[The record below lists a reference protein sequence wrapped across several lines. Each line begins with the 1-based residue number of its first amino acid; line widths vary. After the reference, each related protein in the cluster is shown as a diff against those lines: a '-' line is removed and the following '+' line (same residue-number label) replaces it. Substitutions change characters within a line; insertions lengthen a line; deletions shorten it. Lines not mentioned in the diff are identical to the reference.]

1 MSSPQWLDDLLGVS
15 APTEGASVTAHGHKI
30 TTIAGIT
37 RSAEFVSAAQEQT
50 RETFGFKW
58 AKRDTF
64 EGSVADHM
72 RNWLVQ
78 KYGDV
83 PHAPWFFKDH
93 GPHPIILD
101 AGCGAALSGIAL
113 FGPVMDRVRYLGV
126 DVSTAVDVAK
136 KRFEERGWQAG
147 FIQSDLNQIPVKE
160 RSVDIVFSEG
170 VLHHTDDTFKAL
182 EAVTK
187 HVKVGGRVVFYV
199 YRKKGPVREYT
210 DDYIRDKLQ
219 RMTPEEGWKA
229 MEPLSELG
237 KILGDLNIEI
247 DIKNKIDLLEIPVGK
262 INLQRFF
269 YWHVLKAF
277 YRPEMT
283 LDEMNHI
290 NFDWYAPKNARR
302 HTVEDV
308 RGWCKILNLEI
319 EHEFAEEAGI
329 SVIARLK

>member
-1 MSSPQWLDDLLGVS
+1 MNSPHWLNDLLGVN
-15 APTEGASVTAHGHKI
+15 APPEGASVTAHGHMI
-30 TTIAGIT
+30 TTVAGIP

-93 GPHPIILD
+93 GPNPIILD

-113 FGPVMDRVRYLGV
+113 FGPVMDRIHYFGV

-147 FIQSDLNQIPVKE
+147 FIQSDLNQIPLKE

-187 HVKVGGRVVFYV
+187 HVKHGGRVIFYV

-219 RMTPEEGWKA
+219 NMTPEEGWKA

-247 DIKNKIDLLEIPVGK
+247 DIKNKIDLLDIPAGK

-302 HTVEDV
+302 HTVEEV
-308 RGWCKILNLEI
+308 REWCKTLNLDI

>member
-1 MSSPQWLDDLLGVS
+1 MSSPQWVNDLLGAEV
-15 APTEGASVTAHGHKI
+15 PVEGGSVVAHGHTI
-30 TTIAGIT
+30 TTVAGIP

-72 RNWLVQ
+72 RTWLVQ

-93 GPHPIILD
+93 GPNPIILD

-113 FGPVMDRVRYLGV
+113 FGPVMDSVRYFGV

-136 KRFEERGWQAG
+136 KRFDERGWQAG

-187 HVKVGGRVVFYV
+187 YVKHGGRVIFYV

-219 RMTPEEGWKA
+219 KMTPEEGWKA

-247 DIKNKIDLLEIPVGK
+247 EIKNKIDLLDIPAGK

-302 HTVEDV
+302 HTVEEV
-308 RGWCKILNLEI
+308 RGWCKTLGLEI

-329 SVIARLK
+329 SVIARLG

>member
-1 MSSPQWLDDLLGVS
+1 MSMPHWMNELLGTDVPSEGQSVS
-15 APTEGASVTAHGHKI
+15 AHGHTI
-30 TTIAGIT
+30 TTVAGIP

-72 RNWLVQ
+72 RQWLVQ

-83 PHAPWFFKDH
+83 PHADWFFKDH
-93 GPHPIILD
+93 GEHPVILD

-136 KRFEERGWQAG
+136 KRFDERGWQAG
-147 FIQSDLNQIPVKE
+147 FIQADLNQIPVKE
-160 RSVDIVFSEG
+160 QSVDIVFSEG

-182 EAVTK
+182 QAVTK
-187 HVKVGGRVVFYV
+187 HVKKGGRVIFYV
-199 YRKKGPVREYT
+199 YRKKGPVREFT

-219 RMTPEEGWKA
+219 VMTPEEGWAA

-237 KILGDLNIEI
+237 RILGELNIEI
-247 DIKNKIDLLEIPVGK
+247 DIKRPIDLLDIPAGK

-290 NFDWYAPKNARR
+290 NFDWFAPKNARR
-302 HTVEDV
+302 HTVEEV
-308 RGWCKILNLEI
+308 RGWCETLGLSI
-319 EHEFAEEAGI
+319 EHECAEEAGI
-329 SVIARLK
+329 SVIARKA

>member
-1 MSSPQWLDDLLGVS
+1 MSSPQWVNELLGADVP
-15 APTEGASVTAHGHKI
+15 AEGGSVIAHGHKI
-30 TTIAGIT
+30 TTVAGIP

-83 PHAPWFFKDH
+83 PLAPWFFKDH
-93 GPHPIILD
+93 GPNPIILD

-113 FGPVMDRVRYLGV
+113 FGPVMDRVRYFGV

-187 HVKVGGRVVFYV
+187 YVKQGGRVIFYV

-219 RMTPEEGWKA
+219 KMTPEEGWKA

-247 DIKNKIDLLEIPVGK
+247 DIKNKIDLLDIPAGK

-302 HTVEDV
+302 HTVEEV
-308 RGWCKILNLEI
+308 RGWCKTLGLEI

-329 SVIARLK
+329 SVIARLG

>member
-1 MSSPQWLDDLLGVS
+1 MSSPQWVNELLGADVP
-15 APTEGASVTAHGHKI
+15 AEGGSVIAHGHKI
-30 TTIAGIT
+30 TTVAGIP

-83 PHAPWFFKDH
+83 PLAPWFFKDH
-93 GPHPIILD
+93 GPNPIILD

-113 FGPVMDRVRYLGV
+113 FGPVMDRVRYFGV

-187 HVKVGGRVVFYV
+187 YVKQGGRVIFYV

-219 RMTPEEGWKA
+219 KMTPEEGWKA

-247 DIKNKIDLLEIPVGK
+247 DIKNKIDLIDIPAGK

-302 HTVEDV
+302 HTVEEV
-308 RGWCKILNLEI
+308 RSWCKTLGLEI

-329 SVIARLK
+329 SVIARLG

>member
-1 MSSPQWLDDLLGVS
+1 MSSPQWVNELLGADVP
-15 APTEGASVTAHGHKI
+15 AEGGSVIAHGHKI
-30 TTIAGIT
+30 TTVAGIP

-83 PHAPWFFKDH
+83 PLAPWFFKDH
-93 GPHPIILD
+93 GPNPIILD

-113 FGPVMDRVRYLGV
+113 FGPVMDRVRYFGV

-187 HVKVGGRVVFYV
+187 YVKQGGRVIFYV

-219 RMTPEEGWKA
+219 KMTPEEGWRA

-247 DIKNKIDLLEIPVGK
+247 DIKNKIDLLDIPAGR

-302 HTVEDV
+302 HTVEEV
-308 RGWCKILNLEI
+308 RGWCKTLGLEI

-329 SVIARLK
+329 SVIARLG

>member
-1 MSSPQWLDDLLGVS
+1 MSSPQWVNDLLGAEVP
-15 APTEGASVTAHGHKI
+15 AEGGSVIAHGHKI
-30 TTIAGIT
+30 TTVAGIP

-83 PHAPWFFKDH
+83 PLAPWFFKDH
-93 GPHPIILD
+93 GPNPIILD

-113 FGPVMDRVRYLGV
+113 FGPVMDRVRYFGV

-187 HVKVGGRVVFYV
+187 YVKQGGRVIFYV

-219 RMTPEEGWKA
+219 KMTPEEGWKA

-247 DIKNKIDLLEIPVGK
+247 DIKNKIDLLDIPAGK

-302 HTVEDV
+302 HTVEEV
-308 RGWCKILNLEI
+308 RGWCKTLGLEI

-329 SVIARLK
+329 SVIARLR

>member
-1 MSSPQWLDDLLGVS
+1 MSSPQWVNELLGADVP
-15 APTEGASVTAHGHKI
+15 AEGGSVIAHGHKI
-30 TTIAGIT
+30 TTVAGIP

-83 PHAPWFFKDH
+83 PLAPWFFKDH
-93 GPHPIILD
+93 GPNPIILD

-113 FGPVMDRVRYLGV
+113 FGPVMDRVRYFGV

-187 HVKVGGRVVFYV
+187 YVKQGGRVIFYV

-219 RMTPEEGWKA
+219 KMTPEEGWKA

-247 DIKNKIDLLEIPVGK
+247 DIKNKIDLLDIPAGK

-302 HTVEDV
+302 HTVEEV
-308 RGWCKILNLEI
+308 RGWCKTLGLEI

-329 SVIARLK
+329 SVIARLR

>member
-1 MSSPQWLDDLLGVS
+1 MSSPQWLNDLLGVS

-30 TTIAGIT
+30 TTIAGIP

-93 GPHPIILD
+93 GPNPIILD

-187 HVKVGGRVVFYV
+187 HVKHGGRVIFYV

-219 RMTPEEGWKA
+219 KMTPEEGWKA

-247 DIKNKIDLLEIPVGK
+247 DIKNKIDLLDIPAGK

-302 HTVEDV
+302 HTVEEV
-308 RGWCKILNLEI
+308 RGWCKTLNLDI

-329 SVIARLK
+329 SVIARLR